1 MIGKALAEDIMDS
14 DNNDE
19 LKILI
24 AANTEITQEIID
36 LIKEKNVS
44 KFKVLV
50 TNDLDKGLIY
60 FRYIELD
67 TTQSRMEALIEIYR
81 MMRPGEPPTEESA
94 DTMFDGLFLK
104 EISMTYQQ

>member
-1 MIGKALAEDIMDS
+1 MKQAGVKEISLDDDFLLGKAIAEDIMDS

-44 KFKVLV
+44 KFKVI
-50 TNDLDKGLIY
+50 NC
-60 FRYIELD
+60 
-67 TTQSRMEALIEIYR
+67 
-81 MMRPGEPPTEESA
+81 
-94 DTMFDGLFLK
+94 
-104 EISMTYQQ
+104 